1 MMVKNKFGLAG
12 HNVVIEERL
21 FGEEASFIAICDG
34 KTIMPLA
41 SSKDHKRIFDNDQG
55 PNTGGM
61 GSYSP
66 APLIDS
72 ELYGKIIKEVMEP
85 TVRGMSKRGQPI
97 KGFIYAGIMVD
108 TARKRAVRL
117 GIQRKNGRPRMPTH
131 NDETKVR
138 SFRIFAV
145 GG

>member
-1 MMVKNKFGLAG
+1 MVKNKFGLAG

-21 FGEEASFIAICDG
+21 LGEEASFIAICDG
-34 KTIMPLA
+34 KTIMPVFA

-72 ELYGKIIKEVMEP
+72 EIYGKIIKDVNGTNRE
-85 TVRGMSKRGQPI
+85 GNSKQEQPI
-97 KGFIYAGIMVD
+97 KGFMIFPYISESISGAGEI
-108 TARKRAVRL
+108 TPFL
-117 GIQRKNGRPRMPTH
+117 QY
-131 NDETKVR
+131 
-138 SFRIFAV
+138 
-145 GG
+145 